1 MTGSWICRSILP
13 HIPYFYGIMCSRR
26 LLLLLCALASWLTPA
41 LADPGADAILG
52 QWMSTRRNVKVQVY
66 REGNEFK
73 GRVIWFKDSDDP
85 GKPMATRLDENNPDP
100 KLRKRKVLGMPVLS
114 RLSYNSKNGRWENG
128 KIYDPKTGR
137 LWSAVAYL
145 DEKGVL
151 NVKGYWQ
158 FEFIGKT
165 MRFKKVG

>member
-1 MTGSWICRSILP
+1 
-13 HIPYFYGIMCSRR
+13 MC
-26 LLLLLCALASWLTPA
+26 LLVSTAFAE
-41 LADPGADAILG
+41 PGPDAIIG

-66 REGNEFK
+66 KEGVEFK
-73 GRVIWFKDSDDP
+73 GRVTWFKDSDDP
-85 GKPMATRLDENNPDP
+85 SKPMATRLDENNPDP

-114 RLSYNSKNGRWENG
+114 RLEYNAKTGRWENG

-137 LWSAVAYL
+137 QWSSVAYL
-145 DEKGVL
+145 DSEGVL

-165 MRFKKVG
+165 MRFRKVS